1 MQKYSFKLSSLRMS
15 DVICAQAAVVNVCML
30 TATHYCVSCII
41 NEAEQLLA
49 KTLKRAVKIGIS
61 KFR

>member
-1 MQKYSFKLSSLRMS
+1 MQEYSFKLSSLGLMS

-30 TATHYCVSCII
+30 TATRYCFSYII

-49 KTLKRAVKIGIS
+49 KTLKRAVNIL
-61 KFR
+61 